1 MCSMPPL
8 TNVFSFTFSNKQP
21 LTQGPGSKARESES
35 ARQRARARER
45 ERVRACAWESER
57 AREVCLRVCACIRVC
72 VLARVCV
79 HTCVCTCACVR
90 AYVCVYCV
98 SFENKGERGVYVVV
112 VGDTQ
117 IGRRSLCFG
126 SRRYSFFW

>member
-35 ARQRARARER
+35 ARERARARER
-45 ERVRACAWESER
+45 ESVRACAWESER

-79 HTCVCTCACVR
+79 HTCVCTACPL
-90 AYVCVYCV
+90 
-98 SFENKGERGVYVVV
+98 KTKEREE
-112 VGDTQ
+112 
-117 IGRRSLCFG
+117 SML
-126 SRRYSFFW
+126 W